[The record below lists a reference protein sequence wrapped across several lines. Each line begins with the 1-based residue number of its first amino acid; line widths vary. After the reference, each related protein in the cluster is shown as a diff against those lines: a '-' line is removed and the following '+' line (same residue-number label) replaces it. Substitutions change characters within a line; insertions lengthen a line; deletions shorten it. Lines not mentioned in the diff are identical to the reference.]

1 MKDCILSNIWIKWRF
16 DGPGDSHKA
25 PELSGISTLEF
36 LRNWWA
42 ERLLR
47 FRFVTEQ
54 KRGWQGGNVPSNR
67 FCSQRTQRDA
77 VGCCWNVVGSDRSCS
92 LSSILPWEVC
102 DCSRVGPSTNG
113 MCSWRTNSGWQKSER
128 KHSGVPGY
136 TLGLL
141 HWPALDRGQMA
152 PGLGQAQTHCFVQH
166 RHWARLIEQTAA
178 QKEMNWNNSYTECVF
193 KMVDTIEA
201 ILPRD
206 TGWYSP
212 LTKLNI
218 LRKYR
223 R

>member
-1 MKDCILSNIWIKWRF
+1 MGSAIAIRHQNYLASVLWSFLGTGGLSDCW
-16 DGPGDSHKA
+16 DSV
-25 PELSGISTLEF
+25 LWQ
-36 LRNWWA
+36 N
-42 ERLLR
+42 
-47 FRFVTEQ
+47 
-54 KRGWQGGNVPSNR
+54 KREDDRGEMSPQTGFAAREPR
-67 FCSQRTQRDA
+67 ETQL
-77 VGCCWNVVGSDRSCS
+77 GVVGMFGAPWCS

-113 MCSWRTNSGWQKSER
+113 MCSWRTNSGWQKSEH

-141 HWPALDRGQMA
+141 HWAALDRGQMA